1 MYYYISM
8 NTINHLKKIIIHKY
22 NVAYYC
28 FMCGLYWQ
36 GIIHDM
42 SKFSFTE
49 FWESVKYYQGDRSPI
64 DACKEAKGY
73 SMAWFHHKGRNKHHW
88 EYWMDDFEKGCI
100 PKKMPFQY
108 ALEMVC
114 DYLGAGRAYCGKN
127 FTMQSEWEWWQN
139 KKKVV
144 KMHSDTFKLVEILMN
159 RMNEIGIKETLTDKT
174 YISELFVRYEY
185 SIINE
190 LWKANY

>member
-1 MYYYISM
+1 
-8 NTINHLKKIIIHKY
+8 
-22 NVAYYC
+22 
-28 FMCGLYWQ
+28 
-36 GIIHDM
+36 
-42 SKFSFTE
+42 
-49 FWESVKYYQGDRSPI
+49 
-64 DACKEAKGY
+64 
-73 SMAWFHHKGRNKHHW
+73 
-88 EYWMDDFEKGCI
+88 
-100 PKKMPFQY
+100 
-108 ALEMVC
+108 
-114 DYLGAGRAYCGKN
+114 
-127 FTMQSEWEWWQN
+127 MQSEWEWWQN

>member
-1 MYYYISM
+1 MKNFIG
-8 NTINHLKKIIIHKY
+8 HLKTVLKHKRC
-22 NVAYYC
+22 VAHYC
-28 FMCGLYWQ
+28 FMCGLYIQ
-36 GIIHDM
+36 GILHDM
-42 SKFSFTE
+42 SKFSPTE
-49 FWESVKYYQGDRSPI
+49 FWESVKYWQGNRSPI
-64 DACKEAKGY
+64 DACKEENGY
-73 SMAWFHHKGRNKHHW
+73 SMAWFHHRGRNKHHW

-108 ALEMVC
+108 ALEMIC